1 VLEVVELLEGDLGA
15 EAESSGKVWVDAVD
29 AVRAV
34 LAATTIEAVAEEEA
48 RAAGAQMYY
57 I

>member
-1 VLEVVELLEGDLGA
+1 VE
-15 EAESSGKVWVDAVD
+15 

-34 LAATTIEAVAEEEA
+34 LGGVTVADVAQREA